1 MNICKAETQEN
12 LQVTHLLGKE
22 GKVCTDFELI
32 KSANELFPEKTN
44 LFKTFA
50 FNENSCSW
58 S

>member
-1 MNICKAETQEN
+1 MNIHRAETKVN
-12 LQVTHLLGKE
+12 FQVTHLLGKE

-32 KSANELFPEKTN
+32 KSASELFPEKTN

-50 FNENSCSW
+50 FNENSCSR